1 MEKEEIV
8 EGLRVA
14 LNKGEPLKR
23 AMMSFYNAGFNKRD
37 IEESAKAL
45 ATGIHQQQKADLG
58 IQQTTPAGPGQQP
71 QPIIAQ
77 IQPQIQATMPVLIP
91 QPPPLQPAPQFRQLP
106 KAFFR
111 SAQMVSDYT
120 QKPRPASV
128 VITILLTFLLLSL
141 LGILAAV
148 FLFKDELTQ
157 FFGGGFWWSFL
168 Y

>member
-14 LNKGEPLKR
+14 LNKGESIKR

-45 ATGIHQQQKADLG
+45 ATGIHQQQKAGLG
-58 IQQTTPAGPGQQP
+58 IQQTTQASQVQQQKAGLGIQQTT
-71 QPIIAQ
+71 Q
-77 IQPQIQATMPVLIP
+77 IQTTMPAST
-91 QPPPLQPAPQFRQLP
+91 QPTPIQPAPQFRQLP
-106 KAFFR
+106 SASFR
-111 SAQMVSDYT
+111 NIQVVSDYT
-120 QKPRPASV
+120 QKPKPVSV

-141 LGILAAV
+141 LGILSAV

>member
-1 MEKEEIV
+1 M
-8 EGLRVA
+8 A
-14 LNKGEPLKR
+14 LNKGETIKR

-45 ATGIHQQQKADLG
+45 ATGIHQQQKAGLG
-58 IQQTTPAGPGQQP
+58 IQQTTQTSQVQQP
-71 QPIIAQ
+71 QPAIAQ
-77 IQPQIQATMPVLIP
+77 IQPQIQTIMPVST
-91 QPPPLQPAPQFRQLP
+91 QPTPIQPAPQFRQLP
-106 KAFFR
+106 SATFR
-111 SAQMVSDYT
+111 NIQMVSDYT
-120 QKPRPASV
+120 KKPRPASL

-141 LGILAAV
+141 LGILSAV